1 MPEKAR
7 KGIDDD
13 EGSIAIGNR
22 YLVFP
27 KFPAAC
33 SYVRIV
39 DRHSLSEIAYWVYT
53 EWEEDGQDVM
63 GAIIGAMCAG
73 LEDFTLSPIHP

>member
-1 MPEKAR
+1 MPEEPR

-22 YLVFP
+22 FLVFP
-27 KFPAAC
+27 KYPAPC

-39 DRHSLSEIAYWVYT
+39 DRHSLSEIVYWCVD
-53 EWEEDGQDVM
+53 EWEEAGADVM
-63 GAIIGAMCAG
+63 GAIIGAMCEG
-73 LEDFTLSPIHP
+73 LKDFTPSPIHP